1 MTLKE
6 MRLEIDRIDE
16 EMLQL
21 FEERMDIVKLVKSYK
36 KEHQLNVLDTTREQQ
51 VLEKNLLKL
60 KDKTLEKAYIKF
72 LQHLMDLSKELQ
84 Q

>member
-21 FEERMDIVKLVKSYK
+21 FEERMGIVKLVKSYK